1 MKTVN
6 AMGEVCPVPIVMAK
20 QAIRELNAADT
31 VEVLVDNPTSV
42 ENLTKMA
49 VQMGYPVRSE
59 KKAEGEYRVEMDVPA
74 PENAA
79 GEGAAMENPA
89 GREEIPVPAAGKTVV
104 VVASDRMGVGDDELG
119 TVLIKAFTFALTQ
132 QDALPDTMLFYNG
145 GAKLTCEGSPVLED
159 LKKLEESGVEILTCG
174 TCLGFYEMKEKLA
187 VGGVSNMYEIVEKQ
201 MSASRIIRP

>member
-20 QAIRELNAADT
+20 QVIRELNAADT

-79 GEGAAMENPA
+79 DEGAATENPA

-104 VVASDRMGVGDDELG
+104 VVASDRMGEGDDELG

-187 VGGVSNMYEIVEKQ
+187 VGSVSNMYEIVEKQ

>member
-79 GEGAAMENPA
+79 GEGAVTENPA

-104 VVASDRMGVGDDELG
+104 VVASDRMGNGDDELG

>member
-20 QAIRELNAADT
+20 QAIRELTAADT

-59 KKAEGEYRVEMDVPA
+59 KKAEGEYRVEMNVPA
-74 PENAA
+74 PDQAA
-79 GEGAAMENPA
+79 GDRDEKENISET
-89 GREEIPVPAAGKTVV
+89 EETPVPAAGKTVV
-104 VVASDRMGVGDDELG
+104 VVSSERMGEGNEELG

-132 QDALPDTMLFYNG
+132 QEVLPDTMLFYNG

-174 TCLGFYEMKEKLA
+174 TCLGFYEIKEKLA

-201 MSASRIIRP
+201 MNASRIIRP

>member
-79 GEGAAMENPA
+79 GEGAATENPA

-104 VVASDRMGVGDDELG
+104 VVASDRMGNGDDELG

>member
-79 GEGAAMENPA
+79 GEVAATENPA

-104 VVASDRMGVGDDELG
+104 VVASDRMGAGDDELG
-119 TVLIKAFTFALTQ
+119 NVLIKAFTFALTQ